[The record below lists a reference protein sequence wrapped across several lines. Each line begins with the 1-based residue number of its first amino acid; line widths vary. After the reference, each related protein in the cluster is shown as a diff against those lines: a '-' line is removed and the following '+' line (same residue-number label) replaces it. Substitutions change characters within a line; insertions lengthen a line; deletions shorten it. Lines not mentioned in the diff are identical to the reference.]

1 MSAEYRRLGL
11 MLTALLLIACGAF
24 AASYTVARADGGE
37 AALVI
42 QQEGRP
48 TDTYCVGFSGDSIS
62 ASDLLA
68 KAGYPV
74 VQFDGLVCAVGADNG
89 CFMPSSQSTCV
100 CHSYAPEN
108 KYWSFFVKRHG
119 KAWQY
124 APFGINDSRAAL
136 KDGDM
141 EAWKWGVA
149 SPNSAPAPDSSI
161 TFESVCGHAPRGGAA
176 EPATAVQPTATT
188 PAPTTSA
195 ALAPTQAATVP
206 PTVATLTATNA
217 PASTATGV
225 PTLTDENTPLI
236 RNHGTATAVV
246 QAPATGG
253 TGGGGSTG
261 QLYAFIAIAG
271 SLVATIV
278 AALIWGRRRGA

>member
-1 MSAEYRRLGL
+1 MSAEYQRLGL
-11 MLTALLLIACGAF
+11 TLAALLLMALGAF

-37 AALVI
+37 AALVVD
-42 QQEGRP
+42 QDGHV
-48 TDTYCVGFSGDSIS
+48 DTYCVGFSGDSIS
-62 ASDLLA
+62 ASDLLT

-74 VQFDGLVCAVGADNG
+74 VQFNGLVCAVGNENG
-89 CFMPSSQSTCV
+89 CFMPSSQQTCV
-100 CHSYAPEN
+100 CHSYPPEN

-124 APFGINDSRAAL
+124 APFGLNDSRAAL
-136 KDGDM
+136 RDGDM

-149 SPNSAPAPDSSI
+149 GPNSAPAPDSGI
-161 TFESVCGHAPRGGAA
+161 TFESVCGHAPRGGT
-176 EPATAVQPTATT
+176 EPATASQPTATT
-188 PAPTTSA
+188 PALATVA
-195 ALAPTQAATVP
+195 ALTPTQAAAAP
-206 PTVATLTATNA
+206 PTVAPLTATNA
-217 PASTATGV
+217 PAATTTGAA
-225 PTLTDENTPLI
+225 TLTGENTPLI

-253 TGGGGSTG
+253 ASGGGSTG

-271 SLVATIV
+271 SLLATIV